1 MDKTTTDINICL
13 NIARNLNPNDPLLD
27 SKLDI
32 INKFGIFDIN
42 KVNPDFIYE
51 NNTNLKYTKNGNNVF
66 YEDIVF
72 NETTG
77 FVDDE
82 EETKAD
88 GKNTVVENNVKNKVK
103 PIKNNVETINL
114 INNDSLINKLTMLRN
129 DFSEQDMFN
138 LFKINNADNIIL
150 LLNQYK
156 TNTFIKNQQSLNIL
170 TEFKNSNTDIIEE
183 TEYNNFLK
191 SFDL

>member
-103 PIKNNVETINL
+103 PIKNNIETINL

-183 TEYNNFLK
+183 IEYNNFLK